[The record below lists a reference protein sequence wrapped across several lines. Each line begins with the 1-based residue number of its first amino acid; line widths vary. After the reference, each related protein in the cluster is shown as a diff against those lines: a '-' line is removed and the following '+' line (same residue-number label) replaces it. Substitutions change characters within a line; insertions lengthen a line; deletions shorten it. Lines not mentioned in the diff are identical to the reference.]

1 MAGDVLESHISGLAI
16 LIPSDISMQDLGLG
30 CAPSGSVVA
39 WQRVFLSKLAALG
52 LGPYLPCDNPPGSV
66 K

>member
-39 WQRVFLSKLAALG
+39 WQRGGVAACLSVETCCLGAWAISAL
-52 LGPYLPCDNPPGSV
+52 
-66 K
+66 